1 MAKKVI
7 KKAVK
12 KPIKKV
18 VKKVAKKVTK
28 QVKKNVKLVKKSPV
42 KVSAPKKVAVKE
54 IKIAYNYKDRMNRI
68 AGQVAGINRMID
80 AEKKRVDIL
89 IQLKAVRAAIKSLE
103 TQILED
109 YLQIAA
115 MEIVNEG
122 DAQRVEKVEDFKKIF
137 LRSE

>member
-1 MAKKVI
+1 MAKKVV

-18 VKKVAKKVTK
+18 VKKVVKKVAKKVVKAVKTTK
-28 QVKKNVKLVKKSPV
+28 KVPV
-42 KVSAPKKVAVKE
+42 KVTKPNKAAAKE
-54 IKIAYNYKDRMNRI
+54 IKIPYNYTDRMNRI
-68 AGQVAGINRMID
+68 VGQVGGVHRMIE

-89 IQLKAVRAAIKSLE
+89 MQLKAVRAAIKSLE

-122 DAQRVEKVEDFKKIF
+122 DAKRVEKVEDFKKIF